1 MASAEHTADEAGG
14 EAIFSSDGLPSLSA
28 PIPPPLPPIGA
39 DLSNDD
45 AVVEESSDPMV
56 AFETFVAKK
65 NDDRRGGWGVLSSS
79 SESRGED
86 DRFLTVDDPRRR
98 LLRLKAEMDELE
110 AELATRASSATNEMG
125 DNTDDDEF
133 QILSRE
139 LKTRLESMGLGGD
152 SSYSIAAMLRGR
164 QADLSE
170 LISHNLEKFA
180 TKSTDDTEKILHKEE
195 KAGEK
200 GKIVYE
206 LYRSSGETLTA
217 SHREASWEERLRYL
231 ETAVGVGGGDDNR
244 SLLER
249 VEEALRLANEVDAKE
264 VEKVAAKAKVIR
276 SDLEAAAR
284 AKAKLSSSSSN
295 NNNAALTA
303 QDALVI
309 TSLHNQLVELEGIS
323 SHLPALTARLSEL
336 ATLHSSAAEFGIR
349 LDAAEE
355 TLNRSEAMLSNL
367 EEALSRMERGWKEN
381 MERVERNVKVLD
393 DIAAG
398 KN

>member
-1 MASAEHTADEAGG
+1 MVPRITPKVDPPSPLHKLRNPAQSAIVTMASAEHTADEAGG

-79 SESRGED
+79 SESRGYD

-139 LKTRLESMGLGGD
+139 LKTRLESMGVGGD
-152 SSYSIAAMLRGR
+152 SAYSIAAMLRGR

-170 LISHNLEKFA
+170 LISRNLEKFA
-180 TKSTDDTEKILHKEE
+180 TKSTDDTGKILHKEE
-195 KAGEK
+195 EAGEK

-206 LYRSSGETLTA
+206 LYRLSGETLTA
-217 SHREASWEERLRYL
+217 SHREASLEERLRYL
-231 ETAVGVGGGDDNR
+231 EMAVGVGGGDDNR

-249 VEEALRLANEVDAKE
+249 VEEALRLAKEVDAKE

-276 SDLEAAAR
+276 
-284 AKAKLSSSSSN
+284 
-295 NNNAALTA
+295 
-303 QDALVI
+303 
-309 TSLHNQLVELEGIS
+309 
-323 SHLPALTARLSEL
+323 
-336 ATLHSSAAEFGIR
+336 
-349 LDAAEE
+349 
-355 TLNRSEAMLSNL
+355 
-367 EEALSRMERGWKEN
+367 
-381 MERVERNVKVLD
+381 
-393 DIAAG
+393 
-398 KN
+398 